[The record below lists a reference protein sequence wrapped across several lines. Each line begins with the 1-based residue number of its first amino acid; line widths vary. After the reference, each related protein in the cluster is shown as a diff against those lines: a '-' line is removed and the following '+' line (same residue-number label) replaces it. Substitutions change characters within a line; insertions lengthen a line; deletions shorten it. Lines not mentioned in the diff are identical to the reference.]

1 MYKGCVRNAGG
12 MLLTVFEDSDEQ
24 GFVGL
29 AVPPVGRDLGMERLG
44 DPDIQL
50 TVAGINISNH

>member
-1 MYKGCVRNAGG
+1 

-50 TVAGINISNH
+50 TVAEINISNH